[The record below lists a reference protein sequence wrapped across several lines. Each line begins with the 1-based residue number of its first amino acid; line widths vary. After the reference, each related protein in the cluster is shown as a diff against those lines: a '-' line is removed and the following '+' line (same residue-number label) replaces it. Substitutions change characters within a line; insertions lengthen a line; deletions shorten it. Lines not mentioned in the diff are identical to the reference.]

1 MGRSIHTQTNF
12 KGKRLSLSPKAN
24 SDCHIPC
31 IETFLVPFNSLF
43 GDSFNEQDV
52 RHQSYCP
59 PGDGS
64 RRSGFGCRW
73 RCCFRGRFVRQA
85 WPFHDGDDPFGDSG
99 RFLSDRGHPRSRR
112 LENLQLAASRLKQ
125 YVRNTH
131 ALWVR
136 VQRWWR
142 LREMD
147 MRARRTCAYVTCTW
161 TSEKLMLILTIVII
175 VSSSSCHSPFN
186 LFIFLWAE
194 WKQKISSFSST
205 WTWS

>member
-194 WKQKISSFSST
+194 WKQKISST